1 MSMDQEMATEQQRL
15 IRQTADATRDI
26 SIAFLRRL
34 IDAAR
39 DGEDAVQAQVAA
51 AAREAGCVVETV
63 GYRPGEIPMVEEFA
77 GTDAIDAGERR
88 AVVAH
93 RAGSGNGRT
102 LMLFAHP
109 DGEPVTGTNRWR
121 IEPFAG
127 EIVDGRIHGWGVAD
141 DLAGVAIMIE
151 ALRVV
156 SASGLA
162 PRGDIVAA
170 STPSKRHARGVSA
183 LLHGGL
189 TADAAIYLH
198 PAESG
203 AGMGEIKA
211 FCSGQVE
218 FRIVISGRQ
227 PPTTEPLQTAFAH
240 LAENP
245 IEKMQVVAAALRAM
259 GERRA
264 GKTQSPL
271 LQAAVG
277 RSTNLMP
284 SFITSGERHR
294 LARVPEHCEM
304 GFALSFPPPER
315 LSDITAEIT
324 EVVAQAAAT
333 DPWLAANPPRIIWD
347 SGVTG
352 AQTGSEHP
360 LFAAAAA
367 AIAAVV
373 GKPPVVNAMHTGS
386 DIRNP
391 IIQKGI
397 PTIGLGPLC
406 GDLSQNGG
414 VDEWVDVE
422 DYLRAVAVVATIMV
436 TWTDGKQDEQARD

>member
-1 MSMDQEMATEQQRL
+1 MDEVAATPAQRL
-15 IRQTADATRDI
+15 IRQTAEASRDA
-26 SIAFLRRL
+26 SIAFLQNL
-34 IDAAR
+34 IRAQQ
-39 DGEDAVQAQVAA
+39 DGEDAVQGVVAA
-51 AAREAGCVVETV
+51 AARAAGCEVETLS
-63 GYRPGEIPMVEEFA
+63 YRPAEIPMIEEFA
-77 GTDAIDAGERR
+77 GTEAIDTGERR
-88 AVVAH
+88 AVVARRH
-93 RAGSGNGRT
+93 GSGNGRS

-109 DGEPVTGTNRWR
+109 DGEPVAATERWR
-121 IEPFAG
+121 SDPFVG
-127 EIVDGRIHGWGVAD
+127 EIANGRIHGWGVAD

-151 ALRVV
+151 ALRIVA
-156 SASGLA
+156 ASGLA
-162 PRGDIVAA
+162 LQGDIVAA

-203 AGMGEIKA
+203 AGMAEVKA

-218 FRIVISGRQ
+218 FRIIVEGGQ
-227 PPTTEPLQTAFAH
+227 PPTTEPLQAAFAH

-245 IEKMQVVAAALRAM
+245 IEKMQIVAEALRVL

-264 GKTQSPL
+264 GRTHSAPL
-271 LQAAVG
+271 EAVVG

-284 SFITSGERHR
+284 SFVASGERHR
-294 LARVPEHCEM
+294 LARLPERCEM

-315 LSDITAEIT
+315 LS
-324 EVVAQAAAT
+324 EVVAEIEATIAGAAAA
-333 DPWLAANPPRIIWD
+333 DPWLAAHPPTIVWD

-352 AQTGSEHP
+352 AQIDAGHP
-360 LFAAAAA
+360 LFVTAAA
-367 AIAAVV
+367 AIAAVT
-373 GKPPVVNAMHTGS
+373 GTAPLVNPMHTGS

-391 IIQKGI
+391 IVQKGI

-414 VDEWVDVE
+414 TDEWVDVA
-422 DYLRAVAVVATIMV
+422 DYLRAVAVVAEIMIA
-436 TWTDGKQDEQARD
+436 WSGAAG

>member
-1 MSMDQEMATEQQRL
+1 MPTPQHLL
-15 IRQTADATRDI
+15 IQQTADATRDA
-26 SIAFLRRL
+26 SVAFLRSL
-34 IDAAR
+34 IRATR
-39 DGEDAVQAQVAA
+39 DGEDAVQERVAE
-51 AAREAGCVVETV
+51 AARAAGCHVESV
-63 GYRPGEIPMVEEFA
+63 SYSPGDTPMVEEFA
-77 GTDAIDAGERR
+77 GADAIDQAERR
-88 AVVAH
+88 AVIA
-93 RAGSGNGRT
+93 RRSSSQGGRS

-109 DGEPVTGTNRWR
+109 DGEPVAGIERWR
-121 IEPFAG
+121 TDPFG
-127 EIVDGRIHGWGVAD
+127 GDIVDGRIHGWGVAD
-141 DLAGVAIMIE
+141 DLAGVAIMIQ

-156 SASGLA
+156 AASGLA
-162 PRGDIVAA
+162 PQGDIVAA

-218 FRIVISGRQ
+218 FRILIDGRQ
-227 PPTTEPLQTAFAH
+227 PPTSEPLQTAFAH
-240 LAENP
+240 LADNP
-245 IEKMQVVAAALRAM
+245 IDKMQIVAAALRDL

-264 GKTQSPL
+264 ARVRSAPL
-271 LQAAVG
+271 EAAVG
-277 RSTNLMP
+277 RSTNLMA
-284 SFITSGERHR
+284 SFVSSGERHR
-294 LARVPEHCEM
+294 LARVPEWCEM

-315 LSDITAEIT
+315 LSDVTAEIEAAVT
-324 EVVAQAAAT
+324 DAAAS

-352 AQTGSEHP
+352 ALTPSDHP
-360 LFAAAAA
+360 LYVAASA
-367 AIAAVV
+367 AIAEVTGRA
-373 GKPPVVNAMHTGS
+373 PFVNAMHTGS

-391 IIQKGI
+391 IIQKDI

-414 VDEWVDVE
+414 IDEWVDVD

-436 TWTDGKQDEQARD
+436 TWSGT